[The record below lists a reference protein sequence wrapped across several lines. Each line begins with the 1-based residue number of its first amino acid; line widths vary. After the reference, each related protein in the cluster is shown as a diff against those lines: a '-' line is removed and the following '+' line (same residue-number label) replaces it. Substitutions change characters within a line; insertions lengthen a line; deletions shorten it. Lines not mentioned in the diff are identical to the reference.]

1 MSIKTL
7 AVDLA
12 KESFYVCGKDAK
24 NQVVLSKK
32 INTTK
37 LRKLFLDLQP
47 CDVYMEACG
56 GANFWGRLAQT
67 HGHRVKLISPQH
79 VKPYVTSGQ
88 KNDRNDCLAILEA
101 AQRPGQLFKTPKS
114 EFCQKVQRVLKTR
127 EHFVRQKVSLTNHL
141 RGILLEE
148 GITIPKGDIAL
159 RKKIQEILSSSKD
172 DGEYGLALM
181 LEEMSVHLVRL
192 EEQIQS
198 LSQTILAFSKE
209 QPTIKKL
216 TDVPGIGPI
225 SAAWFFA
232 HFGDGSGYKNGRQAA
247 ACLGLVPRQNSTGG
261 RSRLLGITKQG
272 NVSVRTALIHGGRS
286 FVRAV
291 AMKGVSTGYA
301 GWVEELNK
309 KKGVNKTA
317 VAVANKNARIMWA
330 MLNKGTEY
338 KMNEVKL

>member
-1 MSIKTL
+1 MIVKTL
-7 AVDLA
+7 AIDLA
-12 KESFYVCGKDAK
+12 KETFYVCGKDAK

-32 INTTK
+32 INTTR
-37 LRKLFLDLQP
+37 LRKLLLDLHP

-56 GANFWGRLAQT
+56 GANYWGRLAQT

-101 AQRPGQLFKTPKS
+101 AQRPGQLFKMPKS

-141 RGILLEE
+141 RGLLLEE
-148 GITIPKGDIAL
+148 GIAIPKGDHHL
-159 RKKIQEILSSSKD
+159 RKKIQEILSFSKED
-172 DGEYGLALM
+172 AEHGLALM
-181 LEEMSVHLVRL
+181 LEEMSVHLVHL
-192 EEQIQS
+192 EEQIES
-198 LSQTILAFSKE
+198 LSQRILSFSKE
-209 QPTIKKL
+209 QPVIKKL
-216 TDVPGIGPI
+216 TAVPGVGPI

-286 FVRAV
+286 YVRAV
-291 AMKGVSTGYA
+291 AIKGASNSYTD
-301 GWVEELNK
+301 WVQKLNK
-309 KKGVNKTA
+309 TKGINKTA
-317 VAVANKNARIMWA
+317 VAVANKNARMMWA
-330 MLNKGTEY
+330 MLHKGVEY
-338 KMNEVKL
+338 KMN